1 VTHLT
6 FAHITN
12 GTIESIG
19 TNDLPLV
26 AKKKVIV
33 AAMSGSS
40 TEAFPMVGLI
50 LQLEVPVLALA
61 SIRG

>member
-1 VTHLT
+1 LT

-26 AKKKVIV
+26 AKKVIV

-61 SIRG
+61 SILG